1 MSSNRR
7 KKSLATAAFAAL
19 PSEATRIGDG
29 YPQLVVRHMAAVY
42 QRATVE
48 FTLDPLHL
56 GSDAGAR
63 LYRVLDPTPDAGEV
77 LTPERRAA
85 TVDAAGVMAEA
96 GQRQLCVTFGPKDV
110 VYLRPG
116 AVVRPGAN
124 APLGGLDSGEVGLV
138 QRDIPHEEVN

>member
-1 MSSNRR
+1 MSSKRR
-7 KKSLATAAFAAL
+7 KKTLAAAEFAAI
-19 PSEATRIGDG
+19 PETATRIGDG
-29 YPQLVVRHMAAVY
+29 YPRLITRLTAAVY

-48 FTLDPLHL
+48 FTQDPLQL
-56 GSDAGAR
+56 GSDASATV
-63 LYRVLDPTPDAGEV
+63 YRVLDPTPDAGEV

-96 GQRQLCVTFGPKDV
+96 GQRQLCVTFGPKDM

-116 AVVRPGAN
+116 GVVCGAA
-124 APLGGLDSGEVGLV
+124 APVGGLDPGEVGLV